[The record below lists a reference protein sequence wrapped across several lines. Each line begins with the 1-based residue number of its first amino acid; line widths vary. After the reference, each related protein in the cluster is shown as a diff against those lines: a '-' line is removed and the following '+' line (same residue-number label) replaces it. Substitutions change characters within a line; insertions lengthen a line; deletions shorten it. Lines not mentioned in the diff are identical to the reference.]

1 MGCYVDR
8 SQSQDCVGIGDTVYS
23 TAGRTRIKITLAGY
37 LVYLFD
43 IWVGD
48 LSGQEAILGMDFMVP
63 AGIRLDL
70 ADGSLCLP
78 DEVRIQLS
86 GRRQLYND
94 KARIV
99 RLDQHLQ
106 IDVGDSM
113 EVPMRRQTTDQDS
126 LWVTRGDR
134 WVPTVSRGPGK
145 TLYLTIANIGERK
158 LILQGDERIA
168 MWLARDRVPRL
179 QGFVTAG
186 SRRYLEWQNL
196 ALQATTD
203 AKVSEK
209 YQHPEQPD
217 LPAVERPT
225 YPTPRAILR
234 KSNPGSDRRLRSG
247 EQRFVQPVQ
256 VAVGLPDPEAE
267 VGDSTPTPQNGDL
280 ESTTSPDLGG
290 QRVDGAVDESE
301 SQSMMGATSDSKEGR
316 KEVEEP
322 TPEATPSDPT
332 PGGTTA
338 EVAVP
343 VEDEQVCYH
352 EGGDLRAE
360 EVESGV
366 AVLPE
371 VTQSTEDVT
380 IEDIQ
385 VGDPTVNSAEEINRL
400 RWLIWR
406 RRHLLIGKGNAL
418 PPAARGIVCDIDVG
432 GAKPIAQRVRK
443 VAPQFREKL
452 SDLIKGLLL
461 ELES

>member
-1 MGCYVDR
+1 
-8 SQSQDCVGIGDTVYS
+8 
-23 TAGRTRIKITLAGY
+23 
-37 LVYLFD
+37 
-43 IWVGD
+43 
-48 LSGQEAILGMDFMVP
+48 
-63 AGIRLDL
+63 
-70 ADGSLCLP
+70 
-78 DEVRIQLS
+78 
-86 GRRQLYND
+86 
-94 KARIV
+94 
-99 RLDQHLQ
+99 
-106 IDVGDSM
+106 
-113 EVPMRRQTTDQDS
+113 
-126 LWVTRGDR
+126 
-134 WVPTVSRGPGK
+134 
-145 TLYLTIANIGERK
+145 
-158 LILQGDERIA
+158 
-168 MWLARDRVPRL
+168 MWLAGDRVPQL
-179 QGFVTAG
+179 QGFVTTG

-209 YQHPEQPD
+209 YRHPEQPD
-217 LPAVERPT
+217 LTAVERPA

-234 KSNPGSDRRLRSG
+234 KSNPGSDQRLRSG
-247 EQRFVQPVQ
+247 EQRFVLPVQ

-290 QRVDGAVDESE
+290 HRVDGAVDETE

-343 VEDEQVCYH
+343 VEDEQVWNH

-360 EVESGV
+360 EVESGM
-366 AVLPE
+366 AVLTE

-385 VGDPTVNSAEEINRL
+385 VGDPTVNSAEEIDRL
-400 RWLIWR
+400 RRLIWG

-418 PPAARGIVCDIDVG
+418 PPAARGIVCVIDVG
-432 GAKPIAQRVRK
+432 GAKPVAQRVRK

-452 SDLIKGLLL
+452 SDLIKGLLGARIITSPWASPIVVIIKKNGVDIRLCIDYRLVNSLTRLMIYPMPLINYLL
-461 ELES
+461 EDLDKVLWYCSLDMASGFWVVTMTDRARAISAFITPFRTVRVESNALRPEECPPDLSADVRQRTVRLHADLTSGRRSSTYAAGFRDKPGSDTLRT